1 MTTTGQPHTSKTSYR
16 VMAWYL
22 RFRERFRKP
31 ADFVNSLGIDK
42 GHNVLDYG
50 CGIGSY
56 TIPAARLVGETGRV
70 YALDIHPLA
79 IERVKKRARE
89 EELSNIETIQS
100 DLATGLPENHLDFVL
115 LIDVYTWVDNKIG
128 LLKEIHR
135 IMRPSGELVFL
146 IDHVSPEVCKAE
158 IEDSGL
164 FKLVLQEDN
173 LLRYARFDNITL
185 P

>member
-1 MTTTGQPHTSKTSYR
+1 MTTKSQPHTSNTSYR

-31 ADFVNSLGIDK
+31 ADFVSNLGIGE

-70 YALDIHPLA
+70 YALDIHPFA
-79 IERVKKRARE
+79 IERVKKRARK

-100 DLATGLPENHLDFVL
+100 DLATGLPENHLDFAL

-135 IMRPSGELVFL
+135 ILRPSGELVFL
-146 IDHVSPEVCKAE
+146 IDHVSPEGCKVAV
-158 IEDSGL
+158 EDSGL
-164 FKLVLQEDN
+164 FKLVLQEGN
-173 LLRYARFDNITL
+173 LLRYEKI
-185 P
+185 